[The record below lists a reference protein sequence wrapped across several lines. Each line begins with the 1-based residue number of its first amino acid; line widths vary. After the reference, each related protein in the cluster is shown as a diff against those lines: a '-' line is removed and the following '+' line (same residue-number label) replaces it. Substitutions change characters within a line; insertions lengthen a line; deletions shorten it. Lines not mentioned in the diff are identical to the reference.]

1 MSIIFSI
8 KYIISIT
15 LSQTQPTRRYNMD
28 SSNRRPLLQQSSE
41 DEASDLDFVVKSQT
55 QEPSISTSSS
65 SRSVSN
71 ASTVTARKLSKDDS
85 IREINEADEDNDD
98 EDDAGTTRRIDV
110 NAAKELLRSE
120 NAPKDRFGFNYIVF
134 YLLGMTTLL
143 PWNFFITA
151 EDVSF
156 NVVNLKT

>member
-1 MSIIFSI
+1 MKHINPHFQTPNDQSNTIMDT
-8 KYIISIT
+8 ISH
-15 LSQTQPTRRYNMD
+15 
-28 SSNRRPLLQQSSE
+28 RRPLLQQSSE
-41 DEASDLDFVVKSQT
+41 DDASDLDVHFQRAA
-55 QEPSISTSSS
+55 EPLSTSSS

-71 ASTVTARKLSKDDS
+71 ASTVTARKLSKDSS
-85 IREINEADEDNDD
+85 IHEIASNAEINNDD
-98 EDDAGTTRRIDV
+98 DDDDEEGTTSRVEV

-151 EDVSF
+151 EDVSI
-156 NVVNLKT
+156 

>member
-1 MSIIFSI
+1 MKHINPHFQTPNDQSNTIMDT
-8 KYIISIT
+8 ISH
-15 LSQTQPTRRYNMD
+15 
-28 SSNRRPLLQQSSE
+28 RRPLLQQSSE
-41 DEASDLDFVVKSQT
+41 DDASDLDVHFQSAA
-55 QEPSISTSSS
+55 EPLSTSSS

-71 ASTVTARKLSKDDS
+71 ASTVTARKLSKDSS
-85 IREINEADEDNDD
+85 IHEIASNAEINNDD
-98 EDDAGTTRRIDV
+98 DDDDEEGTTSRVEV

-151 EDVSF
+151 EDVSI
-156 NVVNLKT
+156 